1 MCNDSDNNKDPKG
14 EVIRESDF
22 KTEDE
27 FHKAILESNFMK
39 ELMFISGNK
48 DKEESKD
55 Q

>member
-1 MCNDSDNNKDPKG
+1 MCNDSDNNKSPKG

-39 ELMFISGNK
+39 ELMSISGNK